1 MRHLISAISVLG
13 VLGAPALALAADKKA
28 DLRDA
33 RCIAAVGVMATHKK
47 MKKDD
52 EAILTSVMVYSLG
65 RLEGRNETF
74 DLPALMEE
82 ALADEDETTLM
93 ARAPACITAMG
104 DAMKVLEV
112 DEPSE

>member
-13 VLGAPALALAADKKA
+13 VLGAPVSALAADKTA

-33 RCIAAVGVMATHKK
+33 RCIAAAGVMATQKK

-52 EAILTSVMVYSLG
+52 EAMLTAVMVYSLG

-74 DLPALMEE
+74 DLSALMDEV
-82 ALADEDETTLM
+82 LADENETTLL
-93 ARAPACITAMG
+93 ARAPSCIAAMS
-104 DAMKVLEV
+104 DAMNALEF
-112 DEPSE
+112 DEASE

>member
-13 VLGAPALALAADKKA
+13 VLSAPVSALAADKKA

-33 RCIAAVGVMATHKK
+33 RCIAAAGVMAVQKK

-52 EAILTSVMVYSLG
+52 EAMMTAVMAYSLG

-74 DLPALMEE
+74 DLSALMDEV
-82 ALADEDETTLM
+82 LADEDETTLM
-93 ARAPACITAMG
+93 ARAPACIMALGEAMNAL
-104 DAMKVLEV
+104 DF
-112 DEPSE
+112 DEASE